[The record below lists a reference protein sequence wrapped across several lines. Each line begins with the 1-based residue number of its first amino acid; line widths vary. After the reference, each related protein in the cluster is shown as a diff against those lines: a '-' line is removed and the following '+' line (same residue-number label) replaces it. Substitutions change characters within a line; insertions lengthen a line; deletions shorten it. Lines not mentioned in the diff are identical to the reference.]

1 MKTWLTRG
9 SFALL
14 GLLAVAVAVLMAM
27 GKRSGAGEMN
37 GSIEI
42 ARPVPVVKAWLTE
55 PDRLKQWVS
64 WLVEVRK
71 VSPTREVW
79 VMEDRNNGNQKME
92 MFVDALED
100 TPTLLRANV
109 WAAGSFHGVSQWR
122 LVDLGNNRTRLEQ
135 TASFVYDEWFARL
148 LEPLITPAAQKKS
161 DEDLARL
168 KQQIE
173 AAPAAIPLGQ

>member
-1 MKTWLTRG
+1 MKTWLIRALAAVG
-9 SFALL
+9 GFLVLAVGALL
-14 GLLAVAVAVLMAM
+14 VM
-27 GKRSGAGEMN
+27 GQRSGAGAMN

-55 PDRLKQWVS
+55 PDHLKQWVS
-64 WLVEVRK
+64 WLVEVRQ

-100 TPTLLRANV
+100 TPTVLRANV

-161 DEDLARL
+161 DEDLTRL
-168 KQQIE
+168 KQQVE
-173 AAPAAIPLGQ
+173 ASPR

>member
-1 MKTWLTRG
+1 MKTWLIRTG
-9 SFALL
+9 AVLA
-14 GLLAVAVAVLMAM
+14 GLLTIAVGVLLVM
-27 GKRSGAGEMN
+27 GQRSGAGALN

-42 ARPVPVVKAWLTE
+42 ARPAPVVKAWLTE
-55 PDRLKQWVS
+55 PDHLKQWVS
-64 WLVEVRK
+64 WLVEVRR

-92 MFVDALED
+92 MIVDALED

-109 WAAGSFHGVSQWR
+109 SAAGSFHGVSQWR

-135 TASFVYDEWFARL
+135 TALFVYDEWFARL

-168 KQQIE
+168 KQQVE
-173 AAPAAIPLGQ
+173 AQP